1 MGKAVSYALG
11 QWESLEIY
19 LQDAQIEIDNNL
31 VWTKPLRGMQRIA
44 LSRAAGI
51 SIEPESV
58 AT

>member
-1 MGKAVSYALG
+1 MKRKRGA
-11 QWESLEIY
+11 SLEPYSEYSGTRNIGK
-19 LQDAQIEIDNNL
+19 
-31 VWTKPLRGMQRIA
+31 WTKPLRGMQRIA

>member
-1 MGKAVSYALG
+1 MHLTQVPVAVLYFAVGLFTQS
-11 QWESLEIY
+11 
-19 LQDAQIEIDNNL
+19 
-31 VWTKPLRGMQRIA
+31 GMQRIA